1 MTDPTVPGDL
11 GARVAALCEEL
22 DRQATGVAIFDA
34 GGRLVHA
41 NASLA
46 RFLAGRDPEVVLQPT
61 ADGHL
66 LLPDGRTIAARWMDL
81 DQGGRAILVPSPK
94 DDEGFLRQ
102 VLDSLDTS
110 IVVYDREDHYL
121 FGNAAYHER
130 YPHLPPEEELVGQTF
145 VQMLRR
151 SLAAG
156 SFADAQAQHD
166 PEGFIQRRV
175 AEFRANQPAMA
186 ERMTASGN
194 WEKVRMIDTP
204 SGLRLSLRTRI
215 TEVKQVQDEL
225 RRAKERLEA
234 ETDLRTG
241 FVRRLS
247 HEFRTP
253 LSAVLGYSEMIEA
266 EVLGPLETAKYR
278 EYAALIHHSGQ
289 HLLELVSGLAEEIG
303 DAGPALREERIE
315 LGSLLARELTVVAPM
330 ARAGGVQLVVSATD
344 GLPNLMGDPR
354 MVRQMVLNLLSNAVR
369 FSNGGI
375 VSLSAWRR
383 ADGGIA
389 ISVEDNGVGIAP
401 EVLTRL
407 GEPYYRGAEDGTDR
421 PAGTGLGLGVVK
433 ELMTL
438 HQGWLVLTSTLGRGT
453 TAVLEFPPERSAEAD
468 GPPGE
473 P

>member
-266 EVLGPLETAKYR
+266 EVMLLFSFDVPQHFHAGVNE
-278 EYAALIHHSGQ
+278 ALMKRFGRSLFLYGCG
-289 HLLELVSGLAEEIG
+289 LVA
-303 DAGPALREERIE
+303 
-315 LGSLLARELTVVAPM
+315 LTVCP
-330 ARAGGVQLVVSATD
+330 
-344 GLPNLMGDPR
+344 
-354 MVRQMVLNLLSNAVR
+354 VR
-369 FSNGGI
+369 
-375 VSLSAWRR
+375 W
-383 ADGGIA
+383 
-389 ISVEDNGVGIAP
+389 
-401 EVLTRL
+401 
-407 GEPYYRGAEDGTDR
+407 
-421 PAGTGLGLGVVK
+421 K
-433 ELMTL
+433 
-438 HQGWLVLTSTLGRGT
+438 
-453 TAVLEFPPERSAEAD
+453 
-468 GPPGE
+468 
-473 P
+473 